1 MIPPAMTNTSA
12 AAAITGVAY
21 HGNEPSGLPG
31 AGREGSGFGESGI
44 DAGVG
49 VGVGAVGVGVGAVGV
64 GVGAVGVGVGAV
76 GVGVGG
82 REGGVGVGG
91 MKSHMSPIYPL
102 SQVQLLE

>member
-64 GVGAVGVGVGAV
+64 GVGAVGVGVG
-76 GVGVGG
+76 G

-91 MKSHMSPIYPL
+91 MKSHMSQIYPL